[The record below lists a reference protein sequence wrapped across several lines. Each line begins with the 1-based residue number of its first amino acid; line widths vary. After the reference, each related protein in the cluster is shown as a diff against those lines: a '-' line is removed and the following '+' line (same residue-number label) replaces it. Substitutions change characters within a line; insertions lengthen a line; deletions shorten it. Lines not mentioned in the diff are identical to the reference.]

1 MMMASAAAPAA
12 TAGAPR
18 PIDIPLPFF
27 AKRFA
32 HYRACVHSTTH
43 VSRIWRVFGP
53 PHKASTRHMQ
63 VESWTFSSWT
73 ASLLLDQ
80 VQQQQRAPLPMPEFL
95 ELVYGPTAT
104 AATSLRWIKLVKGV
118 IRIAGRKLRNELGWY
133 FLRECALRGLV
144 SVGRL
149 SPTDTAFSD
158 SEPDAAPPCPP

>member
-1 MMMASAAAPAA
+1 MMASAAAPAA
-12 TAGAPR
+12 TAGVPR

-27 AKRFA
+27 AKLFA
-32 HYRACVHSTTH
+32 HYRACVHSTTQCGQPSKMH
-43 VSRIWRVFGP
+43 FRGP
-53 PHKASTRHMQ
+53 DCLQ
-63 VESWTFSSWT
+63 
-73 ASLLLDQ
+73 L
-80 VQQQQRAPLPMPEFL
+80 MPEFL

-118 IRIAGRKLRNELGWY
+118 LRIARRKLRNTLGWC